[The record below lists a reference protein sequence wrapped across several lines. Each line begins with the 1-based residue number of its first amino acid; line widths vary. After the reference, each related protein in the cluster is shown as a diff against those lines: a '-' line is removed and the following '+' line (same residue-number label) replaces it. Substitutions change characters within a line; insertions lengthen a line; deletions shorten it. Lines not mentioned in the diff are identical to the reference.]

1 MNIAMLASGGVDS
14 SVAVYQLKEAGYTPT
29 SVSVWKIKIKIWTAT
44 RRKI

>member
-1 MNIAMLASGGVDS
+1 MLASGGVDS

-29 SVSVWKIKIKIWTAT
+29 LFYIRIGIKIKIWTAT

>member
-29 SVSVWKIKIKIWTAT
+29 LFYIRIGMEDKD
-44 RRKI
+44 